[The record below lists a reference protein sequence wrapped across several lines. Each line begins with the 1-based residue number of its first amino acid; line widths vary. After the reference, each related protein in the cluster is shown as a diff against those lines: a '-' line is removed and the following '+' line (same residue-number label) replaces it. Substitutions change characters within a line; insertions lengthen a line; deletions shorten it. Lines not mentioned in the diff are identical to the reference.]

1 MPDGTRTEE
10 LRDYELVENYVAHNA
25 KSWYKYV
32 ESDDCGLHAEN
43 GDIRVVVG
51 MDKVC
56 SWGIATFENVDSEDP
71 LRFEFKKCENAS
83 LAGTPN
89 GWDWDGILGGRVGPP
104 DEEVQSL
111 QALNMSTLCNQCVFV
126 RTLNISVS
134 GKVRE
139 RNVNIPEIGQTV
151 SPSLPSSYSRSAAN
165 LFSAA
170 AASIECIAQVLVGTG
185 FE

>member
-1 MPDGTRTEE
+1 MPDGALTED
-10 LRDYELVENYVAHNA
+10 LRNCKLVEKYIAENA
-25 KSWYKYV
+25 KSWYEYV
-32 ESDDCGLHAEN
+32 ARDDCGMQTEN

-51 MDKVC
+51 MDKAS
-56 SWGIATFENVDSEDP
+56 SWGIATFRNVNLEEP
-71 LRFEFKKCENAS
+71 LRFELKNDGRAS
-83 LAGTPN
+83 QAATYR
-89 GWDWDGILGGRVGPP
+89 WDGILAGRAGPP
-104 DEEVQSL
+104 EAEVRGLQGPDDMSPLHNQS
-111 QALNMSTLCNQCVFV
+111 VFV